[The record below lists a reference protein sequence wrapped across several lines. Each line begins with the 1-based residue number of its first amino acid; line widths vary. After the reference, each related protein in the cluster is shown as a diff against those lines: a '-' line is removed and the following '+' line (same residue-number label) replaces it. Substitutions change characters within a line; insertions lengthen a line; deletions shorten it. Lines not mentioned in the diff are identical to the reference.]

1 MDKHDIHFELRAI
14 AQEPFAKIAL
24 LAQKGNLLPSA
35 ILPYHFI
42 DFEKR
47 VEAHKEAA
55 LFLDFIKHLS
65 TTFSNI
71 ELKMPIQFTDARPFS
86 WLGFKV
92 VQHYTYLIDLT
103 NASHVKSSQFRFET
117 LAFNLENLAL
127 LNTYFVEQNIAIAKL
142 QEMVQLAI
150 QMPYQIWMQVLYNQD
165 QIGFVHFYCTKEQDQ
180 TLYLLAGLSP
190 LNVNNNDFAMQ
201 NVNQLIQH
209 ARTNYLHIDLG
220 LGDSYEEMLLANN
233 WQVEVKPYFVVK
245 NK

>member
-1 MDKHDIHFELRAI
+1 MDKHDVHFELRAI
-14 AQEPFAKIAL
+14 AQEPFATIAL
-24 LAQKGNLLPSA
+24 LAEQGNLIPAA

-117 LAFNLENLAL
+117 LVFNLENLAL
-127 LNTYFVEQNIAIAKL
+127 LTSYFEEQNVALSTL
-142 QEMVQLAI
+142 QEMIQLAM

-165 QIGFVHFYCTKEQDQ
+165 QIAFVHFYCTKQQDQ
-180 TLYLLAGLSP
+180 TLYLLPGLSP
-190 LNVNNNDFAMQ
+190 LHASNKDFAMQ
-201 NVNQLIQH
+201 NVNLLIQH
-209 ARTNYLHIDLG
+209 ARTNYLQIDMG
-220 LGDSYEEMLLANN
+220 IGDSYEEMLFANN
-233 WQVEVKPYFVVK
+233 WQVQVKPYFVVK

>member
-1 MDKHDIHFELRAI
+1 MDKQIIQFELRAI
-14 AQEPFAKIAL
+14 AHEPFATMAL
-24 LAQKGNLLPSA
+24 LAQQGNLVSTA

-71 ELKMPIQFTDARPFS
+71 ELKMPIQFTDARPFT

>member
-1 MDKHDIHFELRAI
+1 MDKHDVHFELRAI
-14 AQEPFAKIAL
+14 AQEPFATIAL
-24 LAQKGNLLPSA
+24 LAEQGNLIPAA

-65 TTFSNI
+65 TTFSTI

-92 VQHYTYLIDLT
+92 VQHYTYLIDLQH
-103 NASHVKSSQFRFET
+103 ASYVKSSQFRFET

-201 NVNQLIQH
+201 NMNQLIQH

-220 LGDSYEEMLLANN
+220 LGDSYEEMLFANN
-233 WQVEVKPYFVVK
+233 WQVQVKPYFVVK

>member
-1 MDKHDIHFELRAI
+1 MDKQIIQFELRAI
-14 AQEPFAKIAL
+14 AHEPFATMAL
-24 LAQKGNLLPSA
+24 LAQQGNLVSTA

-71 ELKMPIQFTDARPFS
+71 ELKMPIQFTDARPFT

-127 LNTYFVEQNIAIAKL
+127 LNAYFIEQNIAIAKL

>member
-1 MDKHDIHFELRAI
+1 MDKHDTHFELRAI
-14 AQEPFAKIAL
+14 AQEPFATIAL
-24 LAQKGNLLPSA
+24 VSQQGNLIPAA

-92 VQHYTYLIDLT
+92 VQHYTYLIDLQH
-103 NASHVKSSQFRFET
+103 ASYVKSSQFRFET

-220 LGDSYEEMLLANN
+220 LGDSYEEMLFANN
-233 WQVEVKPYFVVK
+233 WQVQVKPYFVVK

>member
-1 MDKHDIHFELRAI
+1 MDKHDVHFELRAI
-14 AQEPFAKIAL
+14 AQEPFANIAL
-24 LAQKGNLLPSA
+24 VAQQGNLIPAA

-71 ELKMPIQFTDARPFS
+71 ELKMPVQFTDARPFT

-92 VQHYTYLIDLT
+92 VQHYTYLIDLQ
-103 NASHVKSSQFRFET
+103 NASYVKSSSFRFET

-127 LNTYFVEQNIAIAKL
+127 LTSYFVEQNIALATL
-142 QEMVQLAI
+142 QDLVQLATLL
-150 QMPYQIWMQVLYNQD
+150 PYQIWMQVLYNQN
-165 QIGFVHFYCTKEQDQ
+165 QIAFVHFYCTKQQDQ

-190 LNVNNNDFAMQ
+190 LQAKNKDFAIQ
-201 NVNQLIQH
+201 NVNQLIQQ

-220 LGDSYEEMLLANN
+220 LGDSYDEMLFANH
-233 WQVEVKPYFVVK
+233 WQVQVKPYLVVK

>member
-1 MDKHDIHFELRAI
+1 MDKHDTHFELRAI
-14 AQEPFAKIAL
+14 AQEPFATIAL
-24 LAQKGNLLPSA
+24 VSQQGNLIPAA

-71 ELKMPIQFTDARPFS
+71 ELKMPIQFTDARPFT

-201 NVNQLIQH
+201 NMNQLIQH

>member
-1 MDKHDIHFELRAI
+1 MDKHDVHFELRAI
-14 AQEPFAKIAL
+14 AQEPFATIAL
-24 LAQKGNLLPSA
+24 VSQQGNLIPAA

-92 VQHYTYLIDLT
+92 VQHYTYLIDLQH
-103 NASHVKSSQFRFET
+103 ASYVKSSQFRFET

-127 LNTYFVEQNIAIAKL
+127 LNAYFIEQNIAIAKL

-150 QMPYQIWMQVLYNQD
+150 KMPYQIWMQVLYNQD

-233 WQVEVKPYFVVK
+233 WQVEVKPYFVAK

>member
-1 MDKHDIHFELRAI
+1 MDKHDTHFELRAI
-14 AQEPFAKIAL
+14 AQEPFATIAL
-24 LAQKGNLLPSA
+24 VSQQGNLIPAA

-92 VQHYTYLIDLT
+92 VQHYTYLIDLQH
-103 NASHVKSSQFRFET
+103 ASYVKSSQFRFET
-117 LAFNLENLAL
+117 LTFNLENLAL

>member
-1 MDKHDIHFELRAI
+1 MDKQIIQFELRAI
-14 AQEPFAKIAL
+14 ANEPFATFAL
-24 LAQKGNLLPSA
+24 LAEQGNLIPAA

-47 VEAHKEAA
+47 VEAHKEVA

-71 ELKMPIQFTDARPFS
+71 ELKMPIQFTDARPFT
-86 WLGFKV
+86 WLGYKV
-92 VQHYTYLIDLT
+92 VQYYTYLIDLT

-127 LNTYFVEQNIAIAKL
+127 LNAYFEEQNIAIAKL

-190 LNVNNNDFAMQ
+190 LHTKNKDFAIQ

-209 ARTNYLHIDLG
+209 ARTNYLQIDLG
-220 LGDSYEEMLLANN
+220 LGDSYEEMLFANN
-233 WQVEVKPYFVVK
+233 WQVQVKPYFVVK

>member
-1 MDKHDIHFELRAI
+1 MDKQIIQFELRAI
-14 AQEPFAKIAL
+14 AHEPFATMAL
-24 LAQKGNLLPSA
+24 LAQQGNLIPAA

-71 ELKMPIQFTDARPFS
+71 ELKMPIQFTDARPFT
-86 WLGFKV
+86 WLGYKV

-127 LNTYFVEQNIAIAKL
+127 LNAYFIEQNIAIAKL

-165 QIGFVHFYCTKEQDQ
+165 QIGFVNFYCTKEQDQ

-190 LNVNNNDFAMQ
+190 LNVNNNDFAIQ

-209 ARTNYLHIDLG
+209 ARTNYLQIDLG
-220 LGDSYEEMLLANN
+220 LGDSYEEMLFANN
-233 WQVEVKPYFVVK
+233 WQVQVKPYFVVK

>member
-1 MDKHDIHFELRAI
+1 MDKHDTHFELRAI
-14 AQEPFAKIAL
+14 AQEPFANIAL
-24 LAQKGNLLPSA
+24 VAQQGNLIPAA

-65 TTFSNI
+65 TTFSTI
-71 ELKMPIQFTDARPFS
+71 ELKMPIQFTDARPFT

-92 VQHYTYLIDLT
+92 VQHYTYLIDLQ
-103 NASHVKSSQFRFET
+103 NASYVQSSSFRFET

>member
-1 MDKHDIHFELRAI
+1 MDKHDTHFELRAI
-14 AQEPFAKIAL
+14 AQEPFATIAL
-24 LAQKGNLLPSA
+24 VSQQGNLIPAA

-65 TTFSNI
+65 TTFSTI

-150 QMPYQIWMQVLYNQD
+150 KMPYQIWMQVLYNQD

>member
-14 AQEPFAKIAL
+14 AQEPFATIAL
-24 LAQKGNLLPSA
+24 LAEQGNLIPAA

-65 TTFSNI
+65 TTFSTI

-92 VQHYTYLIDLT
+92 VQYYTYLIDLT

-150 QMPYQIWMQVLYNQD
+150 KMPYQIWMQVLYNQD

>member
-1 MDKHDIHFELRAI
+1 MGKYNIHFELRAI
-14 AQEPFAKIAL
+14 AQEPFAHIAL
-24 LAQKGNLLPSA
+24 LAQQGNLVPSA

-47 VEAHKEAA
+47 VEAHKEVA

-71 ELKMPIQFTDARPFS
+71 ELKMPVQFTDARPFT

-92 VQHYTYLIDLT
+92 VQHYTYLIDLQ
-103 NASHVKSSQFRFET
+103 NASYVKSSSFRFET

-127 LNTYFVEQNIAIAKL
+127 LTSYFVEQNIALATL
-142 QEMVQLAI
+142 QDLVQLATLL
-150 QMPYQIWMQVLYNQD
+150 PYQIWMQVLYNQN
-165 QIGFVHFYCTKEQDQ
+165 QIAFVHFYCTKQQDQ

-190 LNVNNNDFAMQ
+190 LHAKNKDFAIQ
-201 NVNQLIQH
+201 NVNQLIQQ

-220 LGDSYEEMLLANN
+220 LGDSYDEMLFANH
-233 WQVEVKPYFVVK
+233 WQVQVKPYLVVK

>member
-1 MDKHDIHFELRAI
+1 MDKHDTHFELRAI
-14 AQEPFAKIAL
+14 AQEPFATIAL
-24 LAQKGNLLPSA
+24 VSQQGNLIPAA

-201 NVNQLIQH
+201 NMNQLIQH

>member
-1 MDKHDIHFELRAI
+1 MDKHNIHFELRAI
-14 AQEPFAKIAL
+14 AQEPFAHIAL
-24 LAQKGNLLPSA
+24 LAQQGNLVPSA

-47 VEAHKEAA
+47 VEAHKEAV

-65 TTFSNI
+65 TTFSTI
-71 ELKMPIQFTDARPFS
+71 ELKMPVQFTDARPFI

-92 VQHYTYLIDLT
+92 VQHYTYLIDLQ
-103 NASHVKSSQFRFET
+103 NASYVKSSSYRFET

-127 LNTYFVEQNIAIAKL
+127 LTSYFVEQNIALATL
-142 QEMVQLAI
+142 QDLVQLATLL
-150 QMPYQIWMQVLYNQD
+150 PYQIWMQVLYNQN
-165 QIGFVHFYCTKEQDQ
+165 QIAFVHFYCTKQQDQ

-190 LNVNNNDFAMQ
+190 LHAKNKDFAIQ

-209 ARTNYLHIDLG
+209 ARANYLQIDLG
-220 LGDSYEEMLLANN
+220 LGDSYDEMLFANH
-233 WQVEVKPYFVVK
+233 WQVQVKPYLVVK

>member
-1 MDKHDIHFELRAI
+1 MDKHDVHFELRAI
-14 AQEPFAKIAL
+14 AQEPFATIAL
-24 LAQKGNLLPSA
+24 LAEQGNLIPAA

-65 TTFSNI
+65 TTFSTI

-92 VQHYTYLIDLT
+92 VQHYTYLIDLQH
-103 NASHVKSSQFRFET
+103 ASYVKSSQFRFET

-220 LGDSYEEMLLANN
+220 LGDSYEEMLFANN
-233 WQVEVKPYFVVK
+233 WQVQVKPYFVVK

>member
-1 MDKHDIHFELRAI
+1 MDKQIIQFELRAI
-14 AQEPFAKIAL
+14 AHEPFATMAL
-24 LAQKGNLLPSA
+24 LAQQGNLIPAA

-71 ELKMPIQFTDARPFS
+71 ELKMPIQFTDARPFT
-86 WLGFKV
+86 WLGYKV

-127 LNTYFVEQNIAIAKL
+127 LNAYFEEQNIAIAKL

>member
-14 AQEPFAKIAL
+14 AQEPFATIAL
-24 LAQKGNLLPSA
+24 LAEQGNLIPAA

-65 TTFSNI
+65 TTFSTI

-150 QMPYQIWMQVLYNQD
+150 KMPYQIWMQVLYNQD

>member
-1 MDKHDIHFELRAI
+1 MDKHDTHFELRAI
-14 AQEPFAKIAL
+14 AQEPFANIAL
-24 LAQKGNLLPSA
+24 VAEQGNLIPTA

-65 TTFSNI
+65 TTFSTI
-71 ELKMPIQFTDARPFS
+71 ELKMPIQFTDARPFT

-92 VQHYTYLIDLT
+92 VQHYTYLIDLQ
-103 NASHVKSSQFRFET
+103 NASYVQSSLFRFET

-127 LNTYFVEQNIAIAKL
+127 LKAYFDEQNIALATL
-142 QEMVQLAI
+142 QDMVQLATLL
-150 QMPYQIWMQVLYNQD
+150 PYQISMQVLYNQNE
-165 QIGFVHFYCTKEQDQ
+165 IAFVHFYCTKQQDQ

-190 LNVNNNDFAMQ
+190 LHAKNKDFAIQ

-220 LGDSYEEMLLANN
+220 IGDSYEEMLFANH
-233 WQVEVKPYFVVK
+233 WQVQVVPYFVVK

>member
-1 MDKHDIHFELRAI
+1 MDKHDVHFELRAI
-14 AQEPFAKIAL
+14 AQEPFATIAL
-24 LAQKGNLLPSA
+24 LAEQGNLIPAA

-65 TTFSNI
+65 TAFSTI

-92 VQHYTYLIDLT
+92 VQHYTYLIDLQH
-103 NASHVKSSQFRFET
+103 ASYVKSSQFRFET

>member
-1 MDKHDIHFELRAI
+1 MDKYNIHFELRAI
-14 AQEPFAKIAL
+14 AQEPFAHIAL
-24 LAQKGNLLPSA
+24 LAQQGNLVPSA

-47 VEAHKEAA
+47 VEAHKEVA

-71 ELKMPIQFTDARPFS
+71 ELKMPVQFTDARPFT

-92 VQHYTYLIDLT
+92 VQHYTYLIDLQ
-103 NASHVKSSQFRFET
+103 NASYVKSNSFRFET

-127 LNTYFVEQNIAIAKL
+127 LTSYFVEQNIALATL
-142 QEMVQLAI
+142 QDLVQLATLL
-150 QMPYQIWMQVLYNQD
+150 PYQIWMQVLYNQN
-165 QIGFVHFYCTKEQDQ
+165 QIAFVHFYCTKQQDQ

-190 LNVNNNDFAMQ
+190 LHAKNKDFAIQ
-201 NVNQLIQH
+201 NVNQLIQQ

-220 LGDSYEEMLLANN
+220 LGDSYDEMLFANH
-233 WQVEVKPYFVVK
+233 WQVQVKPYLVVK

>member
-1 MDKHDIHFELRAI
+1 MDKHDVHFELRAI
-14 AQEPFAKIAL
+14 AQEPFATIAL
-24 LAQKGNLLPSA
+24 LAEQGNLIPAA

>member
-1 MDKHDIHFELRAI
+1 MDKHDVHFELRAI
-14 AQEPFAKIAL
+14 AQEPFATIAL
-24 LAQKGNLLPSA
+24 LAEQGNLIPAA

-65 TTFSNI
+65 TTFSTI

-92 VQHYTYLIDLT
+92 VQHYTYLIDLQH
-103 NASHVKSSQFRFET
+103 ASYVKSSQFRFET

-127 LNTYFVEQNIAIAKL
+127 LNAYFIEQNIAIAKL

-150 QMPYQIWMQVLYNQD
+150 KMPYQIWMQVLYNQD
-165 QIGFVHFYCTKEQDQ
+165 QIGFVHFYCTKEQGQ

-209 ARTNYLHIDLG
+209 ARTNYLQIDLG
-220 LGDSYEEMLLANN
+220 IGDSNDEMLFANN
-233 WQVEVKPYFVVK
+233 WQVQGVPYFVVK

>member
-1 MDKHDIHFELRAI
+1 MDKQIIQFELRAI
-14 AQEPFAKIAL
+14 AHEPFATMAL
-24 LAQKGNLLPSA
+24 LAQQGNLIPAA

-71 ELKMPIQFTDARPFS
+71 ELKMPIQFTDARPFT

-127 LNTYFVEQNIAIAKL
+127 LNAYFIEQNIAIAKL

>member
-1 MDKHDIHFELRAI
+1 MDKHDTHFELRAI
-14 AQEPFAKIAL
+14 AQEPFATIAL
-24 LAQKGNLLPSA
+24 VSQQGNLIPAA

-92 VQHYTYLIDLT
+92 VQHYTYLIDLQH
-103 NASHVKSSQFRFET
+103 ASYVKSSQFRFET

-220 LGDSYEEMLLANN
+220 LGDSYEEMLFANN

>member
-14 AQEPFAKIAL
+14 AKEPFATIAL
-24 LAQKGNLLPSA
+24 VSQQGNLIPAA

-127 LNTYFVEQNIAIAKL
+127 LNAYFIEQNIAIAKL

-150 QMPYQIWMQVLYNQD
+150 KMPYQIWMQVLYNQD

-190 LNVNNNDFAMQ
+190 LQANNKDFAIL
-201 NVNQLIQH
+201 NVNQLIQY

>member
-1 MDKHDIHFELRAI
+1 MDKHDVRFELRAI
-14 AQEPFAKIAL
+14 AQEPFATIAL
-24 LAQKGNLLPSA
+24 LAEQGNLIPAA

-65 TTFSNI
+65 TTFSTI

-92 VQHYTYLIDLT
+92 VQHYTYLIDLQH
-103 NASHVKSSQFRFET
+103 ASYVKSSQFRFET

-127 LNTYFVEQNIAIAKL
+127 LNAYFIEQNIAIAKL

-150 QMPYQIWMQVLYNQD
+150 KMPYQIWMQVLYNQD

>member
-1 MDKHDIHFELRAI
+1 MDKHDVHFELRAI
-14 AQEPFAKIAL
+14 AQEPFATIAL
-24 LAQKGNLLPSA
+24 LAEQGNLIPAA

-92 VQHYTYLIDLT
+92 VQHYTYLIDLQH
-103 NASHVKSSQFRFET
+103 ASYVKSSQFRFET

-127 LNTYFVEQNIAIAKL
+127 LNAYFIEQNISIAKL

-150 QMPYQIWMQVLYNQD
+150 KMPYQIWMQVLYNQD

>member
-1 MDKHDIHFELRAI
+1 MDKHDVHFELRAI
-14 AQEPFAKIAL
+14 AQEPFATIAL
-24 LAQKGNLLPSA
+24 LAEQGNLIPAA

-65 TTFSNI
+65 TTFSTI

-92 VQHYTYLIDLT
+92 VQHYTYLIDLQH
-103 NASHVKSSQFRFET
+103 ASYVKSSQFRFET

-127 LNTYFVEQNIAIAKL
+127 LNAYFIEQNISIAKL

-150 QMPYQIWMQVLYNQD
+150 KMPYQIWMQVLYNQD

-180 TLYLLAGLSP
+180 TLYLLVCLSP